1 MASDSDVITATISR
15 SREISGISRSRIYE
29 MLAAGE
35 LEWVHVGAR
44 RLILIDSYRR
54 LLVKLKAA
62 DAEAGN
68 RRHPA
73 DPAHAGRGDPCR
85 DTTAPPQR
93 ALPPGPI

>member
-1 MASDSDVITATISR
+1 
-15 SREISGISRSRIYE
+15 